1 MKYNFDQRIDRTDF
15 NSTKWEGYSVN
26 FPGLDTEGALPMWIA
41 DMEFLS
47 PPEVIDALKKR
58 AEHGIFGYNSSKG
71 GQKFLRALQSWIE
84 KRYHW
89 KVDEDWMVASPGV
102 VPATNFAVQAL
113 TKPGDGIITFTPI
126 YDPITIAIENNERE
140 NRTVPL
146 IETDGYY
153 TIDFEK
159 LEKTAQDPSTTML
172 ILCSPHNPV
181 GRVWTEDELKRI
193 AVICAKNDVIVFSDE
208 IHADLVFEG
217 SHHPMGA
224 AAEGTGLK
232 CVCAYAAGKTFNLA
246 SLNTAAVVIPN
257 PEVRELFRKQLGR
270 NGLNVPPGAFGAV
283 GSEAA
288 YLYGEPYLEEL
299 LVYLRGNIDYAFDFI
314 QEKLPGVK
322 MRKPE
327 GTYLAWI
334 DFRGL
339 GLSCEETDRFV
350 LEKAKVVFDPGWW
363 FGKEGSCFMRMNLAC
378 PRSMLEEGLERLQR
392 ALDALIQEG

>member
-1 MKYNFDQRIDRTDF
+1 MSERNLDFDAVIDRRGTKCLKYDF
-15 NSTKWEGYSVN
+15 AVQRGRPAGV
-26 FPGLDTEGALPMWIA
+26 LPLWVA
-41 DMEFLS
+41 DMDFKVSSYIE
-47 PPEVIDALKKR
+47 DALVR
-58 AEHGIFGYNSSKG
+58 QAQHAIYGYTESGTAYFEAVQQWLAAHHGWQVQPDWL
-71 GQKFLRALQSWIE
+71 QKT
-84 KRYHW
+84 
-89 KVDEDWMVASPGV
+89 PGV
-102 VPATNFAVQAL
+102 VFAIAVAVKACTQ
-113 TKPGDGIITFTPI
+113 PGD
-126 YDPITIAIENNERE
+126 A
-140 NRTVPL
+140 VL
-146 IETDGYY
+146 IQQPVYY
-153 TIDFEK
+153 PFSEVIVDNGRRLISSDLVLDEAAGHYGIDFADFERKIVENHVK
-159 LEKTAQDPSTTML
+159 LFL
-172 ILCSPHNPV
+172 LCSPHNPV

>member
-1 MKYNFDQRIDRTDF
+1 MSERNLDFDAVIDRRGTKCLKYDF
-15 NSTKWEGYSVN
+15 AVQRGRPAGV
-26 FPGLDTEGALPMWIA
+26 LPLWVA
-41 DMEFLS
+41 DMDFKVSSYIE
-47 PPEVIDALKKR
+47 DALVR
-58 AEHGIFGYNSSKG
+58 QAQHAIYGYTESDTAYFEAVQQWLAAHHGWQVQPDWL
-71 GQKFLRALQSWIE
+71 QKT
-84 KRYHW
+84 
-89 KVDEDWMVASPGV
+89 PGV
-102 VPATNFAVQAL
+102 VFAIAVAVKACTQ
-113 TKPGDGIITFTPI
+113 PGD
-126 YDPITIAIENNERE
+126 A
-140 NRTVPL
+140 VL
-146 IETDGYY
+146 IQQPVYY
-153 TIDFEK
+153 PFSEVIVDNGRRLISSDLVLDEAAGHYGIDFADFERKIVENHVK
-159 LEKTAQDPSTTML
+159 LFL
-172 ILCSPHNPV
+172 LCSPHNPV